1 MIQQTNTTKEFQT
14 FSEEDAD
21 AIGGSHEEALSV
33 EDALAAKS
41 TQFEVNK
48 DGSKNE

>member
-1 MIQQTNTTKEFQT
+1 MIKQPNTATEFQT
-14 FSEEDAD
+14 FSTEDAD

-41 TQFEVNK
+41 TQFKVKN
-48 DGSKNE
+48 DGSDAE

>member
-1 MIQQTNTTKEFQT
+1 MIKQPNATKEFQT

-21 AIGGSHEEALSV
+21 AIGGSNEEALSV

-41 TQFEVNK
+41 TQFKVNN
-48 DGSKNE
+48 DGSENE